1 MELRGCEGDGGG
13 VITFLFLG
21 FFHVLEQL
29 DHFQTIKKIPDNRL
43 GS

>member
-1 MELRGCEGDGGG
+1 MDVRVRCKNLIREGFEKNVKC

-29 DHFQTIKKIPDNRL
+29 DHF
-43 GS
+43 